1 MSDSEDINPSVTD
14 SEDIDLQGCMVASI
28 GNGRGEGVVEAD
40 ADKKNV
46 SLLLWRC

>member
-28 GNGRGEGVVEAD
+28 GNGGEGVVEAD

-46 SLLLWRC
+46 SLPLWRC